1 VQRREPNKGDNVM
14 LSKRLLVFLVFIMVC
29 NIYAEQQEI
38 VIATLEYP
46 PFIYSENNQ
55 VKGIIVDK
63 IRDVFGKLEVKV
75 TIKIYPIARGLLM
88 VKNGEVDAY
97 FSLKKT
103 PEREKELLFT
113 KEPLIQQP
121 FVFFTRNDSR
131 IIWHG
136 NLKDIKN
143 YRIGIVSKTSYGT
156 VFDEYL
162 KKGFIQNIDETQTFE
177 QNIKKLIAGRVDL
190 IINSYDVGQYILKK
204 LNASNRIIAL
214 SPPVE
219 VVNSYLAFTKTKD
232 YTSLAKEYDIILAN
246 EKK

>member
-1 VQRREPNKGDNVM
+1 M
-14 LSKRLLVFLVFIMVC
+14 LSKRFLVFFVFVMVF

-38 VIATLEYP
+38 AIATLEYP

-55 VKGIIVDK
+55 VKGPIVDK
-63 IRDVFGKLEVKV
+63 IRAVFDQLGIKT
-75 TIKIYPIARGLLM
+75 TIKIYPIPRGLLM

-103 PEREKELLFT
+103 PEREEELLFT
-113 KEPLIQQP
+113 NEPLIQQP
-121 FVFFTRNDSR
+121 FVFFTRNDSK

-136 NLKDIKN
+136 NFEEIKN
-143 YRIGIVSKTSYGT
+143 HRIGIVSKTSYGI

-162 KKGFIQNIDETQTFE
+162 KNKFFINIDEAQSFE

-190 IINSYDVGQYILKK
+190 IINSCDVGQNIIYK
-204 LNASNRIIAL
+204 LNASNTITAL
-214 SPPVE
+214 SPPIE

-232 YTSLAKEYDIILAN
+232 YSNLANKYDIILSN
-246 EKK
+246 EMK